1 MAVKEVL
8 MEIIKVEDNLRYA
21 VVITN
26 EEVEDNGII
35 TGGQFNPQVVM
46 NFVAQIPEMADV
58 IKTTER
64 EDNRVH
70 LNMACFDD
78 YVIIAADFDQDDS
91 VGHLVEEAEYF
102 ADDVRRTDDLVF
114 AQAVELFVRILSDKL
129 KVKQA
134 AGKGTGMHGH
144 SMNLEELCG
153 YDNDNECEYDED
165 EDISQE
171 NCIFAM
177 KQTPKSLDY
186 IMHLRSALEKKKML
200 GKGAVLY
207 KDEAKRAYF
216 IDLADVADI
225 KDAAVIGYTA
235 LEMGFGRAKPI
246 RSYLKEHGKIFP
258 IL

>member
-35 TGGQFNPQVVM
+35 TGGQFNSQAVM
-46 NFVAQIPEMADV
+46 DFVAQIPEMADV

-64 EDNRVH
+64 EENRVH
-70 LNMACFDD
+70 LNIACFDD

-91 VGHLVEEAEYF
+91 IGHLVEEAEYF
-102 ADDVRRTDDLVF
+102 ADDVKRADDLVF

-134 AGKGTGMHGH
+134 AGKGTGVHGH

-153 YDNDNECEYDED
+153 YDNDNECECDEYNKND
-165 EDISQE
+165 DMSQE
-171 NCIFAM
+171 NCLFAM

-186 IMHLRSALEKKKML
+186 IMHLRSTLEKKKML
-200 GKGAVLY
+200 GKGAVLCQ
-207 KDEAKRAYF
+207 
-216 IDLADVADI
+216 
-225 KDAAVIGYTA
+225 
-235 LEMGFGRAKPI
+235 
-246 RSYLKEHGKIFP
+246 
-258 IL
+258 

>member
-1 MAVKEVL
+1 

-21 VVITN
+21 VIITD

-35 TGGQFNPQVVM
+35 TDGQFNPQVVM

-64 EDNRVH
+64 EENRVH
-70 LNMACFDD
+70 LNMACFDN

-91 VGHLVEEAEYF
+91 IGHLVKEAEGF
-102 ADDVRRTDDLVF
+102 ADDAKHTDDVVF
-114 AQAVELFVRILSDKL
+114 AQAIELFVRILSDKL
-129 KVKQA
+129 KIKQA
-134 AGKGTGMHGH
+134 AGKGTGMRGH
-144 SMNLEELCG
+144 SMNLNELCG
-153 YDNDNECEYDED
+153 YDDEND
-165 EDISQE
+165 DISQE
-171 NCIFAM
+171 SCIFAM

-216 IDLADVADI
+216 IDLAGVLDI

-235 LEMGFGRAKPI
+235 LEMGFSRAKPI
-246 RSYLKEHGKIFP
+246 RIYLKEHGKVFP

>member
-1 MAVKEVL
+1 MG
-8 MEIIKVEDNLRYA
+8 IIKVEDNLRYA
-21 VVITN
+21 VIITN
-26 EEVEDNGII
+26 EEVEGNGII
-35 TGGQFNPQVVM
+35 TDGQFNPQAVM
-46 NFVAQIPEMADV
+46 DFVAQIPEIADV
-58 IKTTER
+58 IKSTGKE
-64 EDNRVH
+64 ENRAH
-70 LNMACFDD
+70 LNMACFDN

-91 VGHLVEEAEYF
+91 IGHLVEEAEYF
-102 ADDVRRTDDLVF
+102 ADDVRRTDNLVF
-114 AQAVELFVRILSDKL
+114 AQAVELFARILSDKL

-134 AGKGTGMHGH
+134 AGKGTGMRGH
-144 SMNLEELCG
+144 SMNLNELCG
-153 YDNDNECEYDED
+153 YDDEND
-165 EDISQE
+165 DISQE
-171 NCIFAM
+171 SCIFAM

-216 IDLADVADI
+216 IDLAGVLDI

-235 LEMGFGRAKPI
+235 LEMGFSRAKPI

>member
-1 MAVKEVL
+1 

-64 EDNRVH
+64 EENRVH
-70 LNMACFDD
+70 LNMACFDN

-91 VGHLVEEAEYF
+91 IGHLVKEAEGF
-102 ADDVRRTDDLVF
+102 ADDAKHTDDVVF
-114 AQAVELFVRILSDKL
+114 AQAIELFVRILSDKL
-129 KVKQA
+129 KIKQA
-134 AGKGTGMHGH
+134 AGKGTGMRGH
-144 SMNLEELCG
+144 SMNLNELCG
-153 YDNDNECEYDED
+153 YDDEND
-165 EDISQE
+165 DISQE
-171 NCIFAM
+171 SCIFAM

-216 IDLADVADI
+216 IDLAGVLDI

-235 LEMGFGRAKPI
+235 LEMGFSRAKPI
-246 RSYLKEHGKIFP
+246 RSYLKEYGKVFP

>member
-1 MAVKEVL
+1 

-21 VVITN
+21 VIITN
-26 EEVEDNGII
+26 EEVEGNGII
-35 TGGQFNPQVVM
+35 TDGQFNPQAVM
-46 NFVAQIPEMADV
+46 DFVAQIPEIADV
-58 IKTTER
+58 IKSTGKE
-64 EDNRVH
+64 ENRAH
-70 LNMACFDD
+70 LNMACFDN

-91 VGHLVEEAEYF
+91 IGHLVEEAEYF
-102 ADDVRRTDDLVF
+102 ADDVRRTDNLVF
-114 AQAVELFVRILSDKL
+114 AQAIELFARILSDKL

-134 AGKGTGMHGH
+134 AGKGTGMRGH
-144 SMNLEELCG
+144 SMNL
-153 YDNDNECEYDED
+153 NDDECKYDEND
-165 EDISQE
+165 DIPRES
-171 NCIFAM
+171 CIFAM

-216 IDLADVADI
+216 IDLAGVLDI

-246 RSYLKEHGKIFP
+246 RSYLKEHGKVFP

>member
-1 MAVKEVL
+1 

-64 EDNRVH
+64 EENRVH
-70 LNMACFDD
+70 LNMACFDN

-91 VGHLVEEAEYF
+91 IGHLVKEAEGF
-102 ADDVRRTDDLVF
+102 ADDAKRTDDVVF
-114 AQAVELFVRILSDKL
+114 AQAIELFVRILSDKL
-129 KVKQA
+129 KIKQA
-134 AGKGTGMHGH
+134 AGKGTGMRGH
-144 SMNLEELCG
+144 SMNLNELCG
-153 YDNDNECEYDED
+153 YDDEND
-165 EDISQE
+165 DISQE
-171 NCIFAM
+171 SCIFAM

-216 IDLADVADI
+216 IDIAGVLDI
-225 KDAAVIGYTA
+225 K
-235 LEMGFGRAKPI
+235 MQQ
-246 RSYLKEHGKIFP
+246 
-258 IL
+258 

>member
-1 MAVKEVL
+1 

-21 VVITN
+21 VIITD

-35 TGGQFNPQVVM
+35 TDGQFNPQVVM
-46 NFVAQIPEMADV
+46 NFVAQIPEMADA

-64 EDNRVH
+64 EENRVH
-70 LNMACFDD
+70 LNMACFDN

-91 VGHLVEEAEYF
+91 IGHLVKEAEGF
-102 ADDVRRTDDLVF
+102 ADDAKHTDDVVF
-114 AQAVELFVRILSDKL
+114 AQAIELFVRILSDKL
-129 KVKQA
+129 KIKQA
-134 AGKGTGMHGH
+134 AGKGTGMRGH
-144 SMNLEELCG
+144 SMNLNELCG
-153 YDNDNECEYDED
+153 YDDEND
-165 EDISQE
+165 DISQE
-171 NCIFAM
+171 SCIFAM

-216 IDLADVADI
+216 IDLAGVLDI

-235 LEMGFGRAKPI
+235 LEMGFSRAKPI
-246 RSYLKEHGKIFP
+246 RSYLKEHGKVFP

>member
-1 MAVKEVL
+1 

-64 EDNRVH
+64 EENRVH
-70 LNMACFDD
+70 LNMACFDN

-91 VGHLVEEAEYF
+91 IGHLVKEAEGF
-102 ADDVRRTDDLVF
+102 ADDAKHTDDVVF
-114 AQAVELFVRILSDKL
+114 AQAIELFVRILSDKL
-129 KVKQA
+129 KIKQA
-134 AGKGTGMHGH
+134 AGKGTGMRGH
-144 SMNLEELCG
+144 SMNLNELCG
-153 YDNDNECEYDED
+153 YDDEND
-165 EDISQE
+165 DISQE
-171 NCIFAM
+171 SCIFAM

-216 IDLADVADI
+216 IDLAGVLDI
-225 KDAAVIGYTA
+225 KDAAAVSYTHLTLPTIA
-235 LEMGFGRAKPI
+235 
-246 RSYLKEHGKIFP
+246 
-258 IL
+258 

>member
-1 MAVKEVL
+1 

-64 EDNRVH
+64 EENRVH
-70 LNMACFDD
+70 LNMACFDN

-91 VGHLVEEAEYF
+91 IGHLVKEAEGF
-102 ADDVRRTDDLVF
+102 ADDAKHTDDVVF
-114 AQAVELFVRILSDKL
+114 SQAIELFVRILSDKL
-129 KVKQA
+129 KIKQA
-134 AGKGTGMHGH
+134 AGKGTGMRGH
-144 SMNLEELCG
+144 SMNLNELCG
-153 YDNDNECEYDED
+153 YDDEND
-165 EDISQE
+165 DISQE
-171 NCIFAM
+171 SCIFAM

-216 IDLADVADI
+216 IDLAGVLDI

-235 LEMGFGRAKPI
+235 LEMGFSRAKPI
-246 RSYLKEHGKIFP
+246 RSYLKEHGKVFP

>member
-1 MAVKEVL
+1 

-64 EDNRVH
+64 EENRVH
-70 LNMACFDD
+70 LNMACFDN

-91 VGHLVEEAEYF
+91 IGHLVKEAEGF
-102 ADDVRRTDDLVF
+102 ADDAKHTDDVVF
-114 AQAVELFVRILSDKL
+114 AQAIELFVRILSDKL
-129 KVKQA
+129 KIKQA
-134 AGKGTGMHGH
+134 AGKGTGMRGH
-144 SMNLEELCG
+144 SMNLNELCG
-153 YDNDNECEYDED
+153 YDDEND
-165 EDISQE
+165 DISQE
-171 NCIFAM
+171 SCIFAM

-186 IMHLRSALEKKKML
+186 IMHLRSALKKKKML

-216 IDLADVADI
+216 IDLAGVLDI

-235 LEMGFGRAKPI
+235 LEMGFSRAKPI
-246 RSYLKEHGKIFP
+246 RSYLKEHGKVFP

>member
-1 MAVKEVL
+1 

-21 VVITN
+21 VIITN
-26 EEVEDNGII
+26 EEVEGNGII
-35 TGGQFNPQVVM
+35 TDGQFNPQPVM
-46 NFVAQIPEMADV
+46 DFVAQIPEIADV
-58 IKTTER
+58 IKSTGKE
-64 EDNRVH
+64 ENRAH
-70 LNMACFDD
+70 LNMACFDN

-91 VGHLVEEAEYF
+91 IGHLVEEAEYF
-102 ADDVRRTDDLVF
+102 ADDVRRTDNLVF
-114 AQAVELFVRILSDKL
+114 AQAVELFARILSDKL

-134 AGKGTGMHGH
+134 AGKGTGMRGH
-144 SMNLEELCG
+144 SMNLNELCG
-153 YDNDNECEYDED
+153 YDDEND
-165 EDISQE
+165 DISQE
-171 NCIFAM
+171 SCIFAM

-216 IDLADVADI
+216 IDLAGVLDI

-235 LEMGFGRAKPI
+235 LEMGFSRAKPI

>member
-1 MAVKEVL
+1 

-64 EDNRVH
+64 EENRVH
-70 LNMACFDD
+70 LNMACFDN

-91 VGHLVEEAEYF
+91 IGHFVKEAEGF
-102 ADDVRRTDDLVF
+102 ADDAKHTDDVVF
-114 AQAVELFVRILSDKL
+114 AQAIELFVRILSDKL
-129 KVKQA
+129 KIKQA
-134 AGKGTGMHGH
+134 AGKGTGMRGH
-144 SMNLEELCG
+144 SMNLNELCG
-153 YDNDNECEYDED
+153 YDDEND
-165 EDISQE
+165 DISQE
-171 NCIFAM
+171 SCIFAM

-216 IDLADVADI
+216 IDLAGVLDI

-235 LEMGFGRAKPI
+235 LEMGFSRAKPI
-246 RSYLKEHGKIFP
+246 RSYLKEHGKVFP

>member
-1 MAVKEVL
+1 

-64 EDNRVH
+64 EENRVH
-70 LNMACFDD
+70 LNMACFDN

-91 VGHLVEEAEYF
+91 IGHLVKEAEGF
-102 ADDVRRTDDLVF
+102 ADDAKHTDDVVF
-114 AQAVELFVRILSDKL
+114 AQAIELFVRILSDKL
-129 KVKQA
+129 KIKQA
-134 AGKGTGMHGH
+134 AGKGTGMRGH
-144 SMNLEELCG
+144 SMNLNELCG
-153 YDNDNECEYDED
+153 YDDEND
-165 EDISQE
+165 DISQKS
-171 NCIFAM
+171 CIFAM

-216 IDLADVADI
+216 IDLAGVLDI

-235 LEMGFGRAKPI
+235 LEMGFSRAKPI
-246 RSYLKEHGKIFP
+246 RSYLKEHGKVFP

>member
-1 MAVKEVL
+1 

-64 EDNRVH
+64 EENRVH
-70 LNMACFDD
+70 LNMACFDN

-91 VGHLVEEAEYF
+91 IGHLVKEAEGF
-102 ADDVRRTDDLVF
+102 ADDAKHTDDVVF
-114 AQAVELFVRILSDKL
+114 AQAIELFVRILSDKL
-129 KVKQA
+129 KIKQA
-134 AGKGTGMHGH
+134 AGKGTGMRGH
-144 SMNLEELCG
+144 SMNLNELCG
-153 YDNDNECEYDED
+153 YDDEND
-165 EDISQE
+165 DISQE
-171 NCIFAM
+171 SCIFAM

-200 GKGAVLY
+200 GKSAVLY

-216 IDLADVADI
+216 IDLAGVLDI

-235 LEMGFGRAKPI
+235 LEMGFSRAKPI
-246 RSYLKEHGKIFP
+246 RSYLKEHGKVFP

>member
-1 MAVKEVL
+1 
-8 MEIIKVEDNLRYA
+8 MEIIKAEDNLRYA

-64 EDNRVH
+64 EENRVH
-70 LNMACFDD
+70 LNMACFDN

-91 VGHLVEEAEYF
+91 IGHLVKEAEGF
-102 ADDVRRTDDLVF
+102 ADDAKRTDDVVF
-114 AQAVELFVRILSDKL
+114 AQAIELFVRILSDKL
-129 KVKQA
+129 KIKQA
-134 AGKGTGMHGH
+134 AGKGTGMRGH
-144 SMNLEELCG
+144 SMNLNELCG
-153 YDNDNECEYDED
+153 YDDEND
-165 EDISQE
+165 DISQE
-171 NCIFAM
+171 SCIFAM

-216 IDLADVADI
+216 IDLAGVLDI

-235 LEMGFGRAKPI
+235 LEMGFSRAKPI
-246 RSYLKEHGKIFP
+246 RSYLKEHGKVFP

>member
-1 MAVKEVL
+1 

-64 EDNRVH
+64 EENRVH
-70 LNMACFDD
+70 LNMACFDN

-91 VGHLVEEAEYF
+91 IGHLVKEAKGF
-102 ADDVRRTDDLVF
+102 ADDAKRTDDVVF
-114 AQAVELFVRILSDKL
+114 AQAIELFVRILSDKL
-129 KVKQA
+129 KIKQA
-134 AGKGTGMHGH
+134 AGKGTGMRGH
-144 SMNLEELCG
+144 SMNLNELCG
-153 YDNDNECEYDED
+153 YDDEND
-165 EDISQE
+165 DISQE
-171 NCIFAM
+171 SCIFAM

-216 IDLADVADI
+216 IDLAGVLDI

-235 LEMGFGRAKPI
+235 LEMGFSRAKPI
-246 RSYLKEHGKIFP
+246 RSYLKEHGKVFP

>member
-1 MAVKEVL
+1 

-35 TGGQFNPQVVM
+35 TGGQFNSQVVM

-64 EDNRVH
+64 EENRVH
-70 LNMACFDD
+70 LNMACFDN

-91 VGHLVEEAEYF
+91 IGHLVKEAEGF
-102 ADDVRRTDDLVF
+102 ADDAKHTDDVVF
-114 AQAVELFVRILSDKL
+114 AQAIELFVRILSDKL
-129 KVKQA
+129 KIKQA
-134 AGKGTGMHGH
+134 AGKGTGMRGH
-144 SMNLEELCG
+144 SMNLNELCG
-153 YDNDNECEYDED
+153 YDDEND
-165 EDISQE
+165 DISQE
-171 NCIFAM
+171 SCIFAM

-216 IDLADVADI
+216 IDLAGVLDI

-235 LEMGFGRAKPI
+235 LEMGFSRAKPI
-246 RSYLKEHGKIFP
+246 RSYLKEHGKVFP

>member
-1 MAVKEVL
+1 

-64 EDNRVH
+64 EENRVH
-70 LNMACFDD
+70 LNMACFDN

-91 VGHLVEEAEYF
+91 IGHLVKEAEGF
-102 ADDVRRTDDLVF
+102 ADDAKHTDDVVF
-114 AQAVELFVRILSDKL
+114 AQAIELFVRILSDKL
-129 KVKQA
+129 KIKQA
-134 AGKGTGMHGH
+134 AGKGTGMRGH
-144 SMNLEELCG
+144 SMNLNELCG
-153 YDNDNECEYDED
+153 YDDEND
-165 EDISQE
+165 DISQE
-171 NCIFAM
+171 SCIFAM

-216 IDLADVADI
+216 IDLAGVLDI

-235 LEMGFGRAKPI
+235 LEMGFSMAKPI
-246 RSYLKEHGKIFP
+246 RSYLKEHGKVFP

>member
-1 MAVKEVL
+1 

-64 EDNRVH
+64 EENRVH
-70 LNMACFDD
+70 LNMACFDN

-91 VGHLVEEAEYF
+91 IGHLVKEAEGF
-102 ADDVRRTDDLVF
+102 ADDAKRTDDVVF
-114 AQAVELFVRILSDKL
+114 AQAIELFVRILSDKL
-129 KVKQA
+129 KIKQA
-134 AGKGTGMHGH
+134 AGKGTGMRGH
-144 SMNLEELCG
+144 SMNLNELCG
-153 YDNDNECEYDED
+153 YDDEND
-165 EDISQE
+165 DISQE
-171 NCIFAM
+171 SCIFAM

-216 IDLADVADI
+216 IDLAGVLDI

-235 LEMGFGRAKPI
+235 LEMGFSRAKPI

>member
-1 MAVKEVL
+1 

-64 EDNRVH
+64 EENRVH
-70 LNMACFDD
+70 LNMACFDN

-91 VGHLVEEAEYF
+91 IGHLVKEAEGF
-102 ADDVRRTDDLVF
+102 ADDAKHTDDVVF
-114 AQAVELFVRILSDKL
+114 AQAIELFVRILSDKL
-129 KVKQA
+129 KIKQA
-134 AGKGTGMHGH
+134 AGKGTGMRGH
-144 SMNLEELCG
+144 SMNLNELCG
-153 YDNDNECEYDED
+153 YDDEND
-165 EDISQE
+165 DISQE
-171 NCIFAM
+171 SCIFAM

-216 IDLADVADI
+216 IDLAGVLDI

-235 LEMGFGRAKPI
+235 LEMGFSRQS
-246 RSYLKEHGKIFP
+246 R
-258 IL
+258 

>member
-1 MAVKEVL
+1 

-64 EDNRVH
+64 EENRVH
-70 LNMACFDD
+70 LNMACFDN

-91 VGHLVEEAEYF
+91 IGHLVKEAEGF
-102 ADDVRRTDDLVF
+102 ADDAKHTDDVVF
-114 AQAVELFVRILSDKL
+114 AQAIELFVRILSDKL
-129 KVKQA
+129 KIKQA
-134 AGKGTGMHGH
+134 AGKGTGMRGH
-144 SMNLEELCG
+144 SMNLNELCG
-153 YDNDNECEYDED
+153 YDDEND
-165 EDISQE
+165 DISQE
-171 NCIFAM
+171 SCIFAM

-216 IDLADVADI
+216 IDLAGVLDI

-235 LEMGFGRAKPI
+235 LEMGFSRANPI
-246 RSYLKEHGKIFP
+246 RSYLKEHGKVFP

>member
-1 MAVKEVL
+1 

-64 EDNRVH
+64 EENRVH
-70 LNMACFDD
+70 LNMACFDN

-91 VGHLVEEAEYF
+91 IGHLVKEAEGF
-102 ADDVRRTDDLVF
+102 ADDAKHTDDVVF
-114 AQAVELFVRILSDKL
+114 AQAIELFVRILSDKL
-129 KVKQA
+129 KIKQA
-134 AGKGTGMHGH
+134 AVKGTGMRGH
-144 SMNLEELCG
+144 SMNLNELCG
-153 YDNDNECEYDED
+153 YDDEND
-165 EDISQE
+165 DISQE
-171 NCIFAM
+171 SCIFAM

-216 IDLADVADI
+216 IDLAGVLDI

-235 LEMGFGRAKPI
+235 LEMGFSRAKPI
-246 RSYLKEHGKIFP
+246 RSYLKEHGKVFP

>member
-1 MAVKEVL
+1 

-21 VVITN
+21 VIITD

-35 TGGQFNPQVVM
+35 TDGQFNPQAVM
-46 NFVAQIPEMADV
+46 DFVAQIPEIADV
-58 IKTTER
+58 IKSTGKEG
-64 EDNRVH
+64 NRAH
-70 LNMACFDD
+70 LNMACFDN

-91 VGHLVEEAEYF
+91 IGHLVEEAEYF
-102 ADDVRRTDDLVF
+102 ADDVRRTDNLVF
-114 AQAVELFVRILSDKL
+114 AQAVELFARILSDKL

-134 AGKGTGMHGH
+134 AGKGTGMRGH
-144 SMNLEELCG
+144 SMNLNELCG
-153 YDNDNECEYDED
+153 YDDEND
-165 EDISQE
+165 DISQE
-171 NCIFAM
+171 SCIFAM

-216 IDLADVADI
+216 IDLAGVLDI

-235 LEMGFGRAKPI
+235 LEMGFSRAKPI
-246 RSYLKEHGKIFP
+246 RSYLKEHGKVFP

>member
-1 MAVKEVL
+1 

-64 EDNRVH
+64 EENRVH
-70 LNMACFDD
+70 LNMACFDN

-91 VGHLVEEAEYF
+91 IGHLVKEAEGF
-102 ADDVRRTDDLVF
+102 ADDAKHTDDVVF
-114 AQAVELFVRILSDKL
+114 AQAIELFVRILSDKL
-129 KVKQA
+129 KIKQA
-134 AGKGTGMHGH
+134 AGKGTGMRGH
-144 SMNLEELCG
+144 SMNLNELCG
-153 YDNDNECEYDED
+153 YDDEND
-165 EDISQE
+165 DISQE
-171 NCIFAM
+171 SCIFAM
-177 KQTPKSLDY
+177 KQTPKSFDY

-216 IDLADVADI
+216 IDLAGVLDI

-235 LEMGFGRAKPI
+235 LEMGFSRAKPI
-246 RSYLKEHGKIFP
+246 RSYLKEHGKVFP

>member
-1 MAVKEVL
+1 

-21 VVITN
+21 VIITD

-35 TGGQFNPQVVM
+35 TDGQFNPQAVM
-46 NFVAQIPEMADV
+46 DFVAQIPEIADV
-58 IKTTER
+58 IKSTGKE
-64 EDNRVH
+64 ENRAH
-70 LNMACFDD
+70 LNMACFDN

-91 VGHLVEEAEYF
+91 IGHLVEEAEYF
-102 ADDVRRTDDLVF
+102 ADDVRRTDNLVF
-114 AQAVELFVRILSDKL
+114 AQAVELFARILSDKL

-134 AGKGTGMHGH
+134 AGKGTGMRGH
-144 SMNLEELCG
+144 SMNLNELCG
-153 YDNDNECEYDED
+153 YDDEND
-165 EDISQE
+165 DISQE
-171 NCIFAM
+171 SCIFAM

-216 IDLADVADI
+216 IDLAGVLDI

-235 LEMGFGRAKPI
+235 LEMGFSRAKPI

>member
-1 MAVKEVL
+1 

-21 VVITN
+21 VIITD

-35 TGGQFNPQVVM
+35 TDGQYNPQAGM
-46 NFVAQIPEMADV
+46 DFVAQIPEIADV
-58 IKTTER
+58 IKSTGKEG
-64 EDNRVH
+64 NRAH
-70 LNMACFDD
+70 LNMACFDN

-91 VGHLVEEAEYF
+91 IGHLVEEAEYF
-102 ADDVRRTDDLVF
+102 ADDVRRTDNLVF
-114 AQAVELFVRILSDKL
+114 AQAVELFARILSDKL

-134 AGKGTGMHGH
+134 AGKGTGMRGH
-144 SMNLEELCG
+144 SMNLNELCG
-153 YDNDNECEYDED
+153 YDDDDECKYDEND
-165 EDISQE
+165 DIPRES
-171 NCIFAM
+171 CIFAM

-216 IDLADVADI
+216 IDLAGVLDI

-235 LEMGFGRAKPI
+235 LEMGFSRAKPI

>member
-1 MAVKEVL
+1 

-64 EDNRVH
+64 EENRVH
-70 LNMACFDD
+70 LNMACFDN

-91 VGHLVEEAEYF
+91 IGHLVKEAEGF
-102 ADDVRRTDDLVF
+102 ADDAKHTDDVVF
-114 AQAVELFVRILSDKL
+114 AQAIELFVRILSDKM
-129 KVKQA
+129 KIKQA
-134 AGKGTGMHGH
+134 AGKGTGMRGH
-144 SMNLEELCG
+144 SMNLNELCG
-153 YDNDNECEYDED
+153 YDDEND
-165 EDISQE
+165 DISQE
-171 NCIFAM
+171 SCIFAM

-216 IDLADVADI
+216 IDLAGVLDI

-235 LEMGFGRAKPI
+235 LEMGFSRAKPI
-246 RSYLKEHGKIFP
+246 RSYLKEHGKVFP

>member
-1 MAVKEVL
+1 

-64 EDNRVH
+64 EENRVH
-70 LNMACFDD
+70 LNMSCFDN

-91 VGHLVEEAEYF
+91 IGHLVKEAEGF
-102 ADDVRRTDDLVF
+102 ADDAKHTDDVVF
-114 AQAVELFVRILSDKL
+114 AQAIELFVRILSDKL
-129 KVKQA
+129 KIKQA
-134 AGKGTGMHGH
+134 AGKGTGMRGH
-144 SMNLEELCG
+144 SMNLNELCG
-153 YDNDNECEYDED
+153 YDDEND
-165 EDISQE
+165 DISQE
-171 NCIFAM
+171 SCIFAM

-216 IDLADVADI
+216 IDLAGVLDI

-235 LEMGFGRAKPI
+235 LEMGFSRAKPI
-246 RSYLKEHGKIFP
+246 RSYLKEHGKVFP

>member
-1 MAVKEVL
+1 

-35 TGGQFNPQVVM
+35 TDGRFNPQAVM
-46 NFVAQIPEMADV
+46 DFVAQIPEIAD
-58 IKTTER
+58 IIRSTQKE
-64 EDNRVH
+64 ENRAH
-70 LNMACFDD
+70 LNMACFDN

-91 VGHLVEEAEYF
+91 IGHLVEETEYF
-102 ADDVRRTDDLVF
+102 ADDVRRADDLVF

-134 AGKGTGMHGH
+134 AGKGTDMRGH
-144 SMNLEELCG
+144 SMNLNELCG
-153 YDNDNECEYDED
+153 YEDDDEYECDEYNENDDK
-165 EDISQE
+165 SQE
-171 NCIFAM
+171 NCLFAM

-216 IDLADVADI
+216 IDLAGVLDI

-235 LEMGFGRAKPI
+235 LEMGFSRAKPI

>member
-1 MAVKEVL
+1 

-64 EDNRVH
+64 EENRVH
-70 LNMACFDD
+70 LNMACFDN

-91 VGHLVEEAEYF
+91 IGHLVKEAEGF
-102 ADDVRRTDDLVF
+102 ADDAKRTDDVVF
-114 AQAVELFVRILSDKL
+114 AQAIELFVRILSDKL
-129 KVKQA
+129 KIKQA
-134 AGKGTGMHGH
+134 AGKGTGMRGH
-144 SMNLEELCG
+144 SMNLNELCG
-153 YDNDNECEYDED
+153 YDDEND
-165 EDISQE
+165 DISQE
-171 NCIFAM
+171 SCIFAM

-200 GKGAVLY
+200 GKDAVLY

-216 IDLADVADI
+216 IDIAGVLDI

-235 LEMGFGRAKPI
+235 LEMGFSRAKPI
-246 RSYLKEHGKIFP
+246 RSYLKEHGKVFP

>member
-1 MAVKEVL
+1 

-21 VVITN
+21 VVTTN

-64 EDNRVH
+64 EENRVH
-70 LNMACFDD
+70 LNMACFDN

-91 VGHLVEEAEYF
+91 IGHLVKEAEGF
-102 ADDVRRTDDLVF
+102 ADDAKHTDDVVF
-114 AQAVELFVRILSDKL
+114 AQAIELFVRILSDKL
-129 KVKQA
+129 KIKQA
-134 AGKGTGMHGH
+134 AGKGTGMRGH
-144 SMNLEELCG
+144 SMNLNELCG
-153 YDNDNECEYDED
+153 YDDEND
-165 EDISQE
+165 DISQE
-171 NCIFAM
+171 SCIFAM
-177 KQTPKSLDY
+177 KQTLKSLDY
-186 IMHLRSALEKKKML
+186 IMHLRSALEKEKML

-216 IDLADVADI
+216 IDLAGVLDI

-235 LEMGFGRAKPI
+235 LEMGFSRAKPI
-246 RSYLKEHGKIFP
+246 RSYLKEHGKVFP

>member
-1 MAVKEVL
+1 

-64 EDNRVH
+64 EENRVH
-70 LNMACFDD
+70 LNMACFDN

-91 VGHLVEEAEYF
+91 IGHLVKEAEGF
-102 ADDVRRTDDLVF
+102 ADDAKHTDDVVF
-114 AQAVELFVRILSDKL
+114 AQAIELFVRILSDKL
-129 KVKQA
+129 KIKQA
-134 AGKGTGMHGH
+134 AGKGTGMRGH
-144 SMNLEELCG
+144 SMNLNELCG
-153 YDNDNECEYDED
+153 YDDEND
-165 EDISQE
+165 DISQE
-171 NCIFAM
+171 SCIFAM

-216 IDLADVADI
+216 IDLAGVLDI

-246 RSYLKEHGKIFP
+246 RSYLKEHGKVFP